1 MSERERSIGRER
13 SKGEKRFI
21 HRHGIEID
29 DAFLNSE
36 QIPYQFIKEFVGSLL
51 YEIGLQTEDQ
61 EQKILLILD
70 VLNPKNFFQV
80 FEDQIDITLEQ
91 TEGLGDEDRQFFRN
105 VFLALRQNELGQSV
119 DRVVVDKKSE
129 TNSSVKNEAVDEI
142 VSAVSE
148 TVVRHLDDA
157 KESVPS
163 SADFVAIIGSGI
175 TSIREAV
182 VQELGNHLEPDQYV
196 LLKKEISA
204 PYEGNPF
211 ASRIVTTH
219 NPKTNQEFVFRNT
232 FHEMSEERLAARREV
247 FRAGCAKLMEAGEH
261 PNILPILGFD
271 SKKLEIHV
279 PERKL
284 LTLREMYNKLPKIGT
299 PNEKRKATVDLIRF
313 ICDGAAGAEFLA
325 KNGLVLEDLKLE
337 NIAKD
342 LDRDIGVLFD
352 LDFIVEIGKR
362 RKIYPVFSKSY
373 CPPEWTEISG
383 SVIVPSEKEM
393 VYELG
398 VALKNILLSPHIE
411 LAFSE
416 LGPLT
421 DIVSGMVKKNP
432 GKRLKINES
441 VRELKNFISSFPEN
455 YNV

>member
-21 HRHGIEID
+21 HRHGVEID

-36 QIPYQFIKEFVGSLL
+36 QIPYESIKEFVGSLL

-80 FEDQIDITLEQ
+80 FDGQIEAALEDTKDLSE
-91 TEGLGDEDRQFFRN
+91 EDKLFFKN
-105 VFLALRQNELGQSV
+105 VFLFLRQNELDLDMEEIV
-119 DRVVVDKKSE
+119 ADRHPEPALDI
-129 TNSSVKNEAVDEI
+129 KNEAVGEI
-142 VSAVSE
+142 ASVVSKTALQYVDS
-148 TVVRHLDDA
+148 A
-157 KESVPS
+157 KENVPS
-163 SADFVAIIGSGI
+163 VIDFVSMIESTIA
-175 TSIREAV
+175 SIREAV

-204 PYEGNPF
+204 PYEVNPL

-219 NPKTNQEFVFRNT
+219 NPRTKQNSVFRNT
-232 FHEMSEERLAARREV
+232 YHIVSPEKLAARQEV

-261 PNILPILGFD
+261 PNILPIFGFD
-271 SKKLEIHV
+271 SQKLEIHV

-284 LTLREMYNKLPKIGT
+284 LTLREIYDKLPRLSSV
-299 PNEKRKATVDLIRF
+299 EERRKVVVDLLRLL
-313 ICDGAAGAEFLA
+313 CDGASGAEFLA

-362 RKIYPVFSKSY
+362 RKIYPVVSKSY

-398 VALKNILLSPHIE
+398 VALKNILLSPRIE

-421 DIVSGMVKKNP
+421 GLVSGMVKKNP
-432 GKRLKINES
+432 EKRLKISDS
-441 VRELKNFISSFPEN
+441 VHELKSIISSFPEN